1 MDKDEE
7 DCAGDGE
14 EEEDVAVVDQVVD
27 QVVHQVV
34 DQPTVPL
41 VAKQLIGAQYRS

>member
-7 DCAGDGE
+7 DCAGDGDG
-14 EEEDVAVVDQVVD
+14 EEDVAVVQ
-27 QVVHQVV
+27 
-34 DQPTVPL
+34 QPTVPL